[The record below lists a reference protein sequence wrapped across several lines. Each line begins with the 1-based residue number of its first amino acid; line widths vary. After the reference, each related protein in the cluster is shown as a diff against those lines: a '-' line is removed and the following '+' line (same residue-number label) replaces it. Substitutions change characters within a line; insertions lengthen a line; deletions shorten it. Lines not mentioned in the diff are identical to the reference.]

1 MFNTS
6 LKRSSAFLIKR
17 QLHASQMANK
27 ASFFGMP
34 AMSPTMTEGG
44 VVDWKFKAGDS
55 FNAGDVLLEVETD
68 KATIDVEAVDDGKV
82 AKILMENGAKKI
94 PVNTPIA
101 VMAEPEDD
109 LATLE
114 MPEEP
119 KKETAPPAKEE
130 PKKEAPKKEAPKKQP
145 KKKTTEP
152 KASSSSPSSSS
163 SSPASTGLY
172 TKADPSQTLY
182 PSVANLLHANNI
194 STGFALEEIPASGP
208 KGKILKGDV
217 LAYLGK
223 ITKDNLS
230 KVTEYI
236 NKGTV
241 LDLSNIELRK
251 PQPAAADAA
260 AQKAVKPEPVVL
272 RETFVLPLLET
283 TVSESDLEY
292 VVGKKID
299 ELVAKAH
306 TKKPVKSQYY
316 DSLFEDLIAVEPFS
330 ARFAVSWSLVSS
342 SLGSSG
348 SNVLNDSL
356 FDYLVSHKVSDGL
369 QNSRSAPVTT
379 PTTEY
384 SISVEVLVSDKYEDA
399 QAKSEQFLNS
409 FQDYVLALSEA

>member
-17 QLHASQMANK
+17 QLHASQLANK

-82 AKILMENGAKKI
+82 VKILMENGAKKI

-101 VMAEPEDD
+101 VMADPEDD
-109 LATLE
+109 LATLK

-119 KKETAPPAKEE
+119 KKETAPPPAPKEE
-130 PKKEAPKKEAPKKQP
+130 PKKQTPKKQP
-145 KKKTTEP
+145 KKKTAEP
-152 KASSSSPSSSS
+152 KNSSAAAPKAGSPS
-163 SSPASTGLY
+163 LY

-230 KVTEYI
+230 KVTDYI

-251 PQPAAADAA
+251 PQPATDAA
-260 AQKAVKPEPVVL
+260 AAAQAQKAAKPEPVVL
-272 RETFVLPLLET
+272 KETFVLPLLET

-292 VVGKKID
+292 AVGKKID

-306 TKKPVKSQYY
+306 SKTPVKSQYY
-316 DSLFEDLIAVEPFS
+316 DSLFEDLITVEPFS
-330 ARFAVSWSLVSS
+330 PRFAVSWSVVSS

-348 SNVLNDSL
+348 STALNDSL
-356 FDYLVSHKVSDGL
+356 FDYLVSHKVSNAL
-369 QNSRSAPVTT
+369 QGRVPAAKTQA
-379 PTTEY
+379 TEY
-384 SISVEVLVSDKYEDA
+384 SVSVEVLVSDKYEDA

-409 FQDYVLALSEA
+409 FQNYILALSEA